1 MVSSPTMDNVTPCIY
16 HCVEPFVEDENACK
30 TTLFPGS
37 LSNLRKPRIDV
48 ACKAARARHVTK
60 IRVTDW
66 LFLDPSWIPEDG
78 SDLKIT

>member
-1 MVSSPTMDNVTPCIY
+1 MRVRHFVPRLAL
-16 HCVEPFVEDENACK
+16 EPGIE
-30 TTLFPGS
+30 
-37 LSNLRKPRIDV
+37 V
-48 ACKAARARHVTK
+48 ACKAAKARHVTK